1 MIFFREVDKL
11 KKRWRKAE
19 KGRIDKDTD
28 RQIYITEAREEQR
41 KRELHVMIF

>member
-1 MIFFREVDKL
+1 LREEHRKREVHVMIFREVEKL

-28 RQIYITEAREEQR
+28 R
-41 KRELHVMIF
+41 